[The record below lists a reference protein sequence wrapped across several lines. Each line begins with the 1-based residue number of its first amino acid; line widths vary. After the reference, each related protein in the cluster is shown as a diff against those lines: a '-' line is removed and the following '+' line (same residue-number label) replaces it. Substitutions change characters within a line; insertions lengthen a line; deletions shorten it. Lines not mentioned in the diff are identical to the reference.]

1 MDNATIKMIRVA
13 QGKKSTLSH
22 LYIDD
27 LFACYLLEDAIR
39 EEKIPGETCIPEGDY
54 GLLFN
59 LSADMNKTY
68 DDRYPRMHLGMI
80 EITEIPHYQL
90 VFIHTGNDHTQ
101 TAGCPLTGSCWQY
114 VDGDYK
120 VQYSIAAYRH
130 VYPLLVEQMAKGKNR
145 IVVLDRCSTF
155 INKYQQNENN

>member
-1 MDNATIKMIRVA
+1 MIKIIRVA

-59 LSADMNKTY
+59 HGADMNNTY
-68 DDRYPRMHLGMI
+68 YMRYPQMHLGMI
-80 EITEIPHYQL
+80 EITEIPNYQL
-90 VFIHTGNDHTQ
+90 VFIHTGNDDKD

-114 VDGDYK
+114 VDGDYR
-120 VQYSIAAYRH
+120 VMYSTAAYRH
-130 VYPLLVEQMAKGKNR
+130 VYPLLVEQMEKGNNR
-145 IVVLDRCSTF
+145 VLVLNRCPHRS
-155 INKYQQNENN
+155 